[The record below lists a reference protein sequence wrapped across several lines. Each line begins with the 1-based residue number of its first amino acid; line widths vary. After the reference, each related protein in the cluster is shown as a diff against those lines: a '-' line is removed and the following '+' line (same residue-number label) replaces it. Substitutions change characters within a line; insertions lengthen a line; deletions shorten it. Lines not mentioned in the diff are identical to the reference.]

1 VVVRLFLTFHPVKR
15 GASPPNRWCANYVP
29 RRALPGDLGL
39 LPRIPKGSKFVKIA
53 IVIMLAAVA
62 GTFLALCF
70 YVVHR
75 TGSVEGLADIG
86 NTTLLSVVVAALAVA
101 GGVRRK

>member
-1 VVVRLFLTFHPVKR
+1 MKLPVAR
-15 GASPPNRWCANYVP
+15 EHSGPAGLDCTDVDDVGGDDAIRRDHTDGPRP
-29 RRALPGDLGL
+29 RRRRQL
-39 LPRIPKGSKFVKIA
+39 KFVKIA

-62 GTFLALCF
+62 GTFLGLCF

-86 NTTLLSVVVAALAVA
+86 DTTLLSVVVAALAVA